1 MYRAKLAEEFLE
13 FVLQGTFE
21 ARQQLDGDDNR
32 DKPML
37 MMISFFLH
45 PVMNF

>member
-21 ARQQLDGDDNR
+21 ARQQLDDDDNR
-32 DKPML
+32 DKPC
-37 MMISFFLH
+37 
-45 PVMNF
+45 

>member
-32 DKPML
+32 DKPCW
-37 MMISFFLH
+37 
-45 PVMNF
+45 